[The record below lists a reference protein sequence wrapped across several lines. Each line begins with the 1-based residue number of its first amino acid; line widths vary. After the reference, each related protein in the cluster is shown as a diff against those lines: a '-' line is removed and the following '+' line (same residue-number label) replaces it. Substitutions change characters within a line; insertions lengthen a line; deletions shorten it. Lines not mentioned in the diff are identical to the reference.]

1 MKLRK
6 TLNMQNET
14 IMDIIQYLGSAAKSC
29 KTSHKNMNIKIPI
42 QPRFFYKNFK
52 QPRLYFNTVIQQ
64 VIYFKY
70 RMHLGDSTN
79 K

>member
-1 MKLRK
+1 MVKDNKLCSAK
-6 TLNMQNET
+6 THHNKVFV
-14 IMDIIQYLGSAAKSC
+14 SFHSR
-29 KTSHKNMNIKIPI
+29 TSKNMNIKIPI